1 MEKIIPRPISE
12 EVKESYLDYAMSVI
26 ISRALPDIRDGLK
39 PVARRILWTMW
50 QDGLKAESKF
60 KKSAS
65 VVGSTLARY
74 HPHGDQAVYETIA
87 RLTQDFSLRYPLIKG
102 QGNWGSIDGDSPAS
116 MRYTECKLA
125 KISSLLLED
134 IEKETVDWQNNYDG
148 SLKEPTVLPAKLP
161 NLLVNGTIGIAVG
174 MATNIPPHNLGEVI
188 DGLVYFLDQPEAKI
202 EEILK
207 YIKGPDFPTGGY
219 LLGRKELKEIY
230 TTGRGKIIIR
240 GKVEVEEEKN
250 KNYLLI
256 SEIPYQVNK
265 AELVKKIALLGQEKI
280 IEGIKNIRDESSRE
294 GLRIIIELKKEVI
307 PQKIINQLY
316 KHTELQ
322 KAFHFNMVALV
333 DGIQPQTLSL
343 REILSYYLKHREE
356 VVLRRTSFDLK
367 KAKERAHIL
376 RGLVK
381 AIGKID
387 QVIALIKKSK
397 NIQEASLKLQKFL
410 KIDEI
415 QAKAILEIKLQN
427 LAKLEREKIENE
439 LKEKE
444 KLIKK
449 LEEILTS
456 KEKLKNII
464 KKELLEIKEKFADK
478 RRTHFLDK
486 EITPLKEED
495 YLTEK
500 EEIILL
506 SKEGFI
512 KRIPLVSF
520 RSQKRG
526 GQGISLFGSQNN
538 DSIEKIVKTTTLSNL
553 LFFTDKGKVYQIK
566 TYQIPES
573 ARLAKGRAVLNFLEI
588 GKEEKILAILS
599 YKEKIKEKKKY
610 LIIATKNGLVKKT
623 PIEEFYNVRKNG
635 LLAIKLN
642 KNDSLVSAKF
652 SSGEDEILLTTK
664 NGLSIRFK
672 EKEIRPMARF
682 TSGVTGIKLKEGD
695 EVISLVVVNQENKNS
710 DLLFLTSFGFAKRTK
725 ASQFRGQKRGGQG
738 IKGIK
743 LTKRNG
749 NLVFVDILNQEESLI
764 IATQKGMIIKTPLS
778 SIRKI
783 SRQGQGVKAIKLKS
797 GDFVQGGIIV

>member
-26 ISRALPDIRDGLK
+26 ISRALPDVRDGLK

-188 DGLVYFLDQPEAKI
+188 DGLVYFIDNPEAKI

-230 TTGRGKIIIR
+230 TTGRGKVIIR

-265 AELVKKIALLGQEKI
+265 AELVKKIALLSQEKI

-294 GLRIIIELKKEVI
+294 GLRIVIELKKEVI

-397 NIQEASLKLQKFL
+397 NVQEASLKLQKFL

-573 ARLAKGRAVLNFLEI
+573 TRLAKGRAILNFLEI

-682 TSGVTGIKLKEGD
+682 ASGVTGIKLKEGD
-695 EVISLVVVNQENKNS
+695 EVISLVVVSQENKNS
-710 DLLFLTSFGFAKRTK
+710 DLLFLTSLGFAKRTK
-725 ASQFRGQKRGGQG
+725 VSQFRGQKRGGQG

-749 NLVFVDILNQEESLI
+749 NLVFVDILDQEESLI

-783 SRQGQGVKAIKLKS
+783 SRQGQGVKAIKLKN